1 MLNIITKKTILDTND
16 QDSLLGYHLESRWG
30 IIHKVYKDKVILLDP
45 PYSDDN
51 SEEENEELEKQSD
64 AKFQELDEEVL
75 SLLKSKNIN
84 YEPSETTIKTKI
96 NSLISEFRSNVTVDI
111 IVEST
116 TEIYQNSNHNQ
127 ATNDHQLPQY

>member
-1 MLNIITKKTILDTND
+1 MLNTITKKTILDTKD

-30 IIHKVYKDKVILLDP
+30 TTHKVYKDNVILLDP

-64 AKFQELDEEVL
+64 AKFQELNKEVL

-84 YEPSETTIKTKI
+84 YDPSKTTIKTKI
-96 NSLISEFRSNVTVDI
+96 NSLVSEFRSNVTVDI

-116 TEIYQNSNHNQ
+116 TEI
-127 ATNDHQLPQY
+127 

>member
-1 MLNIITKKTILDTND
+1 MLTTLTKKTILDTDD

-30 IIHKVYKDKVILLDP
+30 ATHKVYTDKVILLDP

-51 SEEENEELEKQSD
+51 SEEENEELENQSD
-64 AKFQELDEEVL
+64 AKFQELNEEVL

-84 YEPSETTIKTKI
+84 YDPNKTTIKIKI

-111 IVEST
+111 IVESI
-116 TEIYQNSNHNQ
+116 TEI
-127 ATNDHQLPQY
+127 